1 MQDSAG
7 CILTAFV
14 SLTNIAIVKT
24 DYFFLQKCGKE
35 QKIKQSL
42 GGNWYRESCV
52 ELSLCSLLH
61 VNNPG
66 WGGDMKYCSLFNI
79 LRSHLHIAYLLLL

>member
-1 MQDSAG
+1 MRDSAG

-14 SLTNIAIVKT
+14 SLTNIAVVKT
-24 DYFFLQKCGKE
+24 DCFFLQKWGKE
-35 QKIKQSL
+35 EKIKQSL

-61 VNNPG
+61 VNKLIG
-66 WGGDMKYCSLFNI
+66 V
-79 LRSHLHIAYLLLL
+79 